1 MRMTSGQRYTKM
13 RVANIA
19 YDSTLGLDL
28 EKIRGKI
35 LALYNAL
42 LTQAYKAENPTAS
55 PEELQAF
62 LEENA
67 LDFPET
73 EDSEVD
79 ELLDMIDEMTKED
92 DLDPVDKDGKS
103 PDVEQGK
110 EPKSKSHEQGDTPDT
125 KPVPIQT
132 GMLNTPAD
140 QRVKKR
146 TRSLDTPTG
155 KIKERK
161 PELRRA
167 SFGELFDG
175 IKDELA
181 DLKQRQRIGRKMME
195 DRL

>member
-1 MRMTSGQRYTKM
+1 M

-19 YDSTLGLDL
+19 DDSTLGLDL

-42 LTQAYKAENPTAS
+42 LTQAYKAENPTAT
-55 PEELQAF
+55 PEEIQAF

-67 LDFPET
+67 LDFPDT

-79 ELLDMIDEMTKED
+79 ELLDMIDEMTRED
-92 DLDPVDKDGKS
+92 DLDPVDKDAPS
-103 PDVEQGK
+103 PKVEQGK
-110 EPKSKSHEQGDTPDT
+110 EPKSKSHEKGDTPDT
-125 KPVPIQT
+125 QPVPIQK

-146 TRSLDTPTG
+146 TRSLEVPTG
-155 KIKERK
+155 KLKKAK
-161 PELRRA
+161 PESRRVE
-167 SFGELFDG
+167 FGELFDG

-181 DLKQRQRIGRKMME
+181 NLKQRQRIGRKYMK

>member
-1 MRMTSGQRYTKM
+1 M

-73 EDSEVD
+73 DEDSEVD
-79 ELLDMIDEMTKED
+79 ELLDMIDDLTRED